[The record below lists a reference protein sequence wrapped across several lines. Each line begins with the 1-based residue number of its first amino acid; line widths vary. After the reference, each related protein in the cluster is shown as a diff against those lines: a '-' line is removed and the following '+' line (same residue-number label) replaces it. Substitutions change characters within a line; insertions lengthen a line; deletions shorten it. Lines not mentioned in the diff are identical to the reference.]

1 MLTFLALFDGARV
14 SVEQPLRCKRLFNA
28 ALALAVMTV
37 SPSFAEEPTVQIDH
51 GSLDMDLRTHVG
63 RIDFSGP
70 HSTSRP
76 P

>member
-1 MLTFLALFDGARV
+1 MLTFLALFDG
-14 SVEQPLRCKRLFNA
+14 VEQPLRCKRLFNA
-28 ALALAVMTV
+28 ALALAVLMTV
-37 SPSFAEEPTVQIDH
+37 SPSFAEEPPVQIDH
-51 GSLDMDLRTHVG
+51 GRLDMDLRTHVG